1 VACCR
6 RIVASSPYTPLRQG
20 LRPRSKLAAQLT
32 VSSVATRSNFRDGSS
47 QRRAIKRNRISV
59 AHGDAV
65 KTGGTDFSSREGT
78 SIAHRVSKSS
88 LLPMS
93 AQSAREM
100 SLAHHLAL
108 AACRGDSANRHQIN
122 ELVRS
127 VYMAY
132 FLQRMGFGDIPFEC
146 YEHAEAAFE
155 SALAVAAKCGKWII
169 NEQDAPVIERLL
181 ALHDQQLSE
190 APMHRVVEAEQQ
202 LRQFL
207 AGTDASPLVRPKSV

>member
-1 VACCR
+1 MTGKKRKSAR
-6 RIVASSPYTPLRQG
+6 PGAIRKPL
-20 LRPRSKLAAQLT
+20 
-32 VSSVATRSNFRDGSS
+32 
-47 QRRAIKRNRISV
+47 
-59 AHGDAV
+59 
-65 KTGGTDFSSREGT
+65 
-78 SIAHRVSKSS
+78 SKSL
-88 LLPMS
+88 LLPMP
-93 AQSAREM
+93 AQSAREL

-132 FLQRMGFGDIPFEC
+132 FLQRMGFGDMPFEC

-155 SALAVAAKCGKWII
+155 NALAVAAKSARWMIS
-169 NEQDAPVIERLL
+169 EQDAPVIERLL

-190 APMHRVVEAEQQ
+190 APMHRVAEAERQ

-207 AGTDASPLVRPKSV
+207 AGTSVSPLVRQKSD

>member
-1 VACCR
+1 MRMAGTKR
-6 RIVASSPYTPLRQG
+6 
-20 LRPRSKLAAQLT
+20 K
-32 VSSVATRSNFRDGSS
+32 ATRPG
-47 QRRAIKRNRISV
+47 ANR
-59 AHGDAV
+59 
-65 KTGGTDFSSREGT
+65 KPL
-78 SIAHRVSKSS
+78 SKSL

-108 AACRGDSANRHQIN
+108 AACRGDSGNRHQIN

-132 FLQRMGFGDIPFEC
+132 FLQRLGFGDMPFEC

-155 SALAVAAKCGKWII
+155 NALAVAAKSDRWLIS
-169 NEQDAPVIERLL
+169 EQDAPVIERLL
-181 ALHDQQLSE
+181 ALHDRQLSE
-190 APMHRVVEAEQQ
+190 APMHRVAEAERQ

-207 AGTDASPLVRPKSV
+207 AGTSVSPLVRQKSD

>member
-1 VACCR
+1 MAGTKR
-6 RIVASSPYTPLRQG
+6 KTTRPGINRNPL
-20 LRPRSKLAAQLT
+20 
-32 VSSVATRSNFRDGSS
+32 
-47 QRRAIKRNRISV
+47 
-59 AHGDAV
+59 
-65 KTGGTDFSSREGT
+65 
-78 SIAHRVSKSS
+78 SKSS

-93 AQSAREM
+93 ARSAREM

-108 AACRGDSANRHQIN
+108 AASRGNSANRHQIN
-122 ELVRS
+122 ELVRT

-132 FLQRMGFGDIPFEC
+132 LLQRMGFGDIPFEC

-155 SALAVAAKCGKWII
+155 SALGVAAKCGKWII

-207 AGTDASPLVRPKSV
+207 AGTDASPLVCPKSD

>member
-1 VACCR
+1 MAGTKR
-6 RIVASSPYTPLRQG
+6 KTTRPGINRNPL
-20 LRPRSKLAAQLT
+20 
-32 VSSVATRSNFRDGSS
+32 
-47 QRRAIKRNRISV
+47 
-59 AHGDAV
+59 
-65 KTGGTDFSSREGT
+65 
-78 SIAHRVSKSS
+78 SKSS
-88 LLPMS
+88 LLMS

-122 ELVRS
+122 ELVRC

-155 SALAVAAKCGKWII
+155 NALAVATKSAKWII
-169 NEQDAPVIERLL
+169 SEQDAPVIERLL
-181 ALHDQQLSE
+181 TLHDQQLSE
-190 APMHRVVEAEQQ
+190 APMHRAVEAEQQ

>member
-1 VACCR
+1 MAGTKR
-6 RIVASSPYTPLRQG
+6 KTTRPGTIRKPL
-20 LRPRSKLAAQLT
+20 
-32 VSSVATRSNFRDGSS
+32 
-47 QRRAIKRNRISV
+47 
-59 AHGDAV
+59 
-65 KTGGTDFSSREGT
+65 
-78 SIAHRVSKSS
+78 SKSL

-132 FLQRMGFGDIPFEC
+132 FLQRMGYGDLPFEC
-146 YEHAEAAFE
+146 YKRAEAAFE
-155 SALAVAAKCGKWII
+155 NALAVAAKSAKWMISD
-169 NEQDAPVIERLL
+169 QDAPVIERLL

-190 APMHRVVEAEQQ
+190 APMHRVVEAEKQ

-207 AGTDASPLVRPKSV
+207 AGTSVSPLVRPKSD

>member
-1 VACCR
+1 MNKKRKSTRPGANR
-6 RIVASSPYTPLRQG
+6 KPL
-20 LRPRSKLAAQLT
+20 
-32 VSSVATRSNFRDGSS
+32 
-47 QRRAIKRNRISV
+47 
-59 AHGDAV
+59 
-65 KTGGTDFSSREGT
+65 
-78 SIAHRVSKSS
+78 SKSS

-93 AQSAREM
+93 ARSAREM
-100 SLAHHLAL
+100 SLAHHIAL

-132 FLQRMGFGDIPFEC
+132 FLQRMGFGDMPFEC

-155 SALAVAAKCGKWII
+155 NALAVAAKSARWMIS
-169 NEQDAPVIERLL
+169 EQDAPVIERLL

-190 APMHRVVEAEQQ
+190 APMHRVAEAERQ

-207 AGTDASPLVRPKSV
+207 AGTSVSPLVRQKSD

>member
-1 VACCR
+1 MAGTKRKSTRPSVIR
-6 RIVASSPYTPLRQG
+6 KPL
-20 LRPRSKLAAQLT
+20 
-32 VSSVATRSNFRDGSS
+32 
-47 QRRAIKRNRISV
+47 
-59 AHGDAV
+59 
-65 KTGGTDFSSREGT
+65 
-78 SIAHRVSKSS
+78 SKSA

-93 AQSAREM
+93 AQSAREL

-108 AACRGDSANRHQIN
+108 AACRGERANRHQIN

-132 FLQRMGFGDIPFEC
+132 YLQRMGFGEVPFEC

-155 SALAVAAKCGKWII
+155 NALAIAAKSAKWTVS
-169 NEQDAPVIERLL
+169 EQDAPVIERVL

-190 APMHRVVEAEQQ
+190 APMHRVVAAEKR

-207 AGTDASPLVRPKSV
+207 AGESASPLVRPSPK

>member
-1 VACCR
+1 MAGTKR
-6 RIVASSPYTPLRQG
+6 KAIRPGANRKPL
-20 LRPRSKLAAQLT
+20 
-32 VSSVATRSNFRDGSS
+32 
-47 QRRAIKRNRISV
+47 
-59 AHGDAV
+59 
-65 KTGGTDFSSREGT
+65 
-78 SIAHRVSKSS
+78 SKSL

-93 AQSAREM
+93 AQPARGM

-108 AACRGDSANRHQIN
+108 AACRGDAANRHQIN

-132 FLQRMGFGDIPFEC
+132 YLQRMGFGEVPFEC

-155 SALAVAAKCGKWII
+155 NALAVAAKCARWKIS
-169 NEQDAPVIERLL
+169 EQDARVIERLL

-190 APMHRVVEAEQQ
+190 APMHRVVEAERR

-207 AGTDASPLVRPKSV
+207 AGADASPLVRPSPD